1 MKRWLTILVA
11 ILVVF
16 AAIVFSATNTATV
29 ALDLYF
35 TTCHVPV
42 GVLVLASLFAGCVLG
57 GLVLYPGVI
66 VPLRMRAANLRRELD
81 RRQAPPTP

>member
-11 ILVVF
+11 LAVVF
-16 AAIVFSATNTATV
+16 AAIVFSAINTGAA

-35 TTCHVPV
+35 ATFELPV
-42 GVLVLASLFAGCVLG
+42 GVLVLASLFAGCLLG

-66 VPLRMRAANLRRELD
+66 VPLRMRAAALRRELE
-81 RRQAPPTP
+81 RRQAPPAP

>member
-1 MKRWLTILVA
+1 MKRWLTILLA
-11 ILVVF
+11 LLVVF

-35 TTCHVPV
+35 VTCDLPV
-42 GVLVLASLFAGCVLG
+42 GVLVLASVFVGCVLG

-66 VPLRMRAANLRRELD
+66 VPLRMRIATLRRELE
-81 RRQAPPTP
+81 RRQVPPTP

>member
-11 ILVVF
+11 ILVVL
-16 AAIVFSATNTATV
+16 AAIVFSATNTTTV

-35 TTCHVPV
+35 TTCHLPV
-42 GVLVLASLFAGCVLG
+42 GVLVIASLFTGCVLG

-81 RRQAPPTP
+81 RRQAPPAP

>member
-1 MKRWLTILVA
+1 MKRWLTILLA
-11 ILVVF
+11 LLVVF

-35 TTCHVPV
+35 TTCELPV
-42 GVLVLASLFAGCVLG
+42 GVLVLATLFAGCVLG

-66 VPLRMRAANLRRELD
+66 VPLRMRIASLRRELE
-81 RRQAPPTP
+81 RHQAPPKP